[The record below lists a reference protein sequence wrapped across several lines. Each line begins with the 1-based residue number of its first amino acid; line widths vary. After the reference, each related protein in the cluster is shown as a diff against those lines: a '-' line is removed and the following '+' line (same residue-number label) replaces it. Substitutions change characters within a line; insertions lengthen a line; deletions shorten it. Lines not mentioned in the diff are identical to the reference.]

1 MLLTDVFQ
9 KFINT
14 CLKYFGLD
22 PCQYFSSPELSWDAM
37 LKMTKIELE
46 LISDIDM
53 YLFVEKGMRGAIS
66 YIAKRFNK
74 ANNTYMQSYDI
85 SNPSKF
91 IMYFDECNLH
101 GWGLSQY
108 FPFGA
113 FKWLNQKEINKF
125 CLNSI
130 GENSSIGYILE
141 ADLEYIN
148 ELNCIMAIL

>member
-14 CLKYFGLD
+14 CLKYFVLD

-91 IMYFDECNLH
+91 IMYFDESNLH
-101 GWGLSQY
+101 GWGLSPC

-113 FKWLNQKEINKF
+113 FKWLNQK
-125 CLNSI
+125 
-130 GENSSIGYILE
+130 
-141 ADLEYIN
+141 
-148 ELNCIMAIL
+148 